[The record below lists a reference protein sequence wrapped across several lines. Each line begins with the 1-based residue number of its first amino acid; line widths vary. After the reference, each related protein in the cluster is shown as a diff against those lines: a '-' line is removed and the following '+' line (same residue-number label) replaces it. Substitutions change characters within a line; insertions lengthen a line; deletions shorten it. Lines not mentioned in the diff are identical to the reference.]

1 MRLDELILRP
11 LLIHNYKRD
20 RRMMERSFFELYEVD
35 GAEVAKMFKEVNKE
49 NSGDKSAISA

>member
-20 RRMMERSFFELYEVD
+20 RRMMEKDFFELYEME
-35 GAEVAKMFKEVNKE
+35 GNEVAKIFNDANK
-49 NSGDKSAISA
+49 D